1 MPADTPPLI
10 EVLDLHKS
18 YGDGDSRIEILRGV
32 SLTVQPGEMTA
43 VVGASGSGKTTLL
56 QVLGTL
62 DLPSAGQVLFEG
74 RDLTSLTDEELNRL
88 RNERIGFIFQL
99 HHLLPEFTAL
109 ENVLMPGLIAGR
121 PRRKLHEAA
130 RELLERVGL
139 AQRYQHRPGELSG
152 GERQRVALVRA
163 LIMGPSLLLADEPT
177 GNLDYA
183 SGQQVFALLQ
193 ELSSSLGLATVMVTH
208 NLELAG
214 RMHRI
219 LTLREGRLLE
229 A

>member
-1 MPADTPPLI
+1 MHADTTPLI

-32 SLTVQPGEMTA
+32 SLTVRPGEMTA

-74 RDLTSLTDEELNRL
+74 RDLGTLTDEELSRL

-121 PRRKLHEAA
+121 PRRQLHEAA
-130 RELLERVGL
+130 RGLLDRVGL
-139 AQRYQHRPGELSG
+139 TQRYQHRPGELSG
-152 GERQRVALVRA
+152 GERQRVALARA
-163 LIMGPSLLLADEPT
+163 LVMEPSLLLADEPT

-208 NLELAG
+208 NMELAG
-214 RMHRI
+214 RMHHI
-219 LTLREGRLLE
+219 LTLREGLLLE
-229 A
+229 N

>member
-62 DLPSAGQVLFEG
+62 DLPSAGQVFFEG
-74 RDLTSLTDEELNRL
+74 RDLTSLTDVELSQL

-139 AQRYQHRPGELSG
+139 TRRCQHRPGELSG
-152 GERQRVALVRA
+152 GERQRVALARA